1 MPNYEKSQV
10 SSPTGLRFMS
20 SIQKFEDIEAWKLAR
35 ALANRIYDV
44 TSKSDFSR
52 DYGLRDQIRR
62 ASISIVSNIAEG
74 FERDGDREFLQF
86 LFVAKGSCG
95 EVRAQL
101 YLAYDRKYL
110 TEDEFGEL
118 TQKSLQVS
126 RMIAGLTKYLRQ
138 SQITGKKYKVAS
150 EQS

>member
-1 MPNYEKSQV
+1 M
-10 SSPTGLRFMS
+10 MS
-20 SIQKFEDIEAWKLAR
+20 
-35 ALANRIYDV
+35 LANQLSAVITRFE
-44 TSKSDFSR
+44 TRSEERPFR
-52 DYGLRDQIRR
+52 LCLT
-62 ASISIVSNIAEG
+62 AEG

-101 YLAYDRKYL
+101 YLAYDRKYI
-110 TEDEFGEL
+110 TEEEFGEL
-118 TQKSLQVS
+118 TQKTLQLS

-150 EQS
+150 QQT

>member
-1 MPNYEKSQV
+1 
-10 SSPTGLRFMS
+10 MS
-20 SIQKFEDIEAWKLAR
+20 SIQKFEDMEAWKLAR

-52 DYGLRDQIRR
+52 DYGLRD
-62 ASISIVSNIAEG
+62 
-74 FERDGDREFLQF
+74 REFLQF

-101 YLAYDRKYL
+101 YLACDRKYL

-118 TQKSLQVS
+118 TQKTLQLS

-150 EQS
+150 QQS